1 VWGLRS
7 AVFAAMLVVAGCS
20 EPVASG
26 TLHAENRGGPDLLFN
41 VSAAVQVRLPCD
53 GGASLVPGVGGLPHL
68 PWHLEVRRAAD
79 GAVVL
84 RAEVTEL
91 PRWFVQLGDEVVG
104 GGLNASPV
112 AGPAG
117 PPCGG

>member
-1 VWGLRS
+1 MWGLRS

-20 EPVASG
+20 EPVAFG